1 MLTGP
6 ADRPSAPAA
15 DAYNRAHSSKGS
27 LAMRFTS
34 AASVVVTLAVAA
46 FAGVGHAYDEP
57 DVVKARFPDP
67 PVRYSTPGFA
77 AGRSDFT
84 TQDELVAWLAD
95 LTARVPQARV
105 RMLGETQEGR
115 AIPMLVLSNAAIASA
130 ADALRLNRPIVWL
143 QGLQHG
149 DEPAGGEA
157 MLAIAERLAVGD
169 LNPLLDRITV
179 LIVPRA
185 NPDGAARFTRATA
198 NGIDINRDHVKFDL
212 PETVIVHRAMNAYQP
227 QVVVDCH
234 EFSVHNRWLQKWGL
248 INAYDMTLIYA
259 TNPNVP
265 AELTRFADAPFR
277 SGINAALDAAG
288 YRHGWYYT
296 TSYRENDKRVQM
308 GGLAPD
314 ISRNAFGLQGSISFL
329 LETRGVGI
337 GREHFLRRV
346 HTHVVALEAVLRTT
360 AANAERVMRT
370 VSSVRDAIAR
380 AAPAA
385 PFVVTS
391 RQKPTERTLAMLD
404 PVTGADHPLTVSF
417 DDSLDAEPI
426 LVRPRPYAY
435 IVPPAYR
442 DLARRIALNGVIV
455 ERLARPTPLDVE
467 AYRVIDKE
475 VAAAT
480 VEGHVRVTVR
490 TELVRR
496 RVVFP
501 AGSLV
506 VRMGQ
511 PNALLAAVALEPES
525 ASSFVT
531 IGTIPVDKAGTVEG
545 APSEVPIYRLP
556 APVALALTGG
566 EP

>member
-1 MLTGP
+1 
-6 ADRPSAPAA
+6 
-15 DAYNRAHSSKGS
+15 
-27 LAMRFTS
+27 MRLPRSFV
-34 AASVVVTLAVAA
+34 AVVVAFVAAA
-46 FAGVGHAYDEP
+46 FATLAGAYDEP
-57 DVVKARFPDP
+57 DAVKSRFPDP
-67 PVRYSTPGFA
+67 AGVSYHTPGFA
-77 AGRSDFT
+77 PGRSDFAT
-84 TQDELVAWLAD
+84 HDELIAWISD
-95 LTARVPQARV
+95 LTTRTAHVHV
-105 RMLGETQEGR
+105 RILGDSQEGR
-115 AIPMLVLSNAAIASA
+115 SIPMLVLSNAPVASV
-130 ADALRLNRPIVWL
+130 ADVLRLNRPVVWL

-185 NPDGAARFTRATA
+185 NPDGAARFTRRTA

-212 PETVIVHRAMNAYQP
+212 PETAVVHRAMNAYQP

-234 EFSVHNRWLQKWGL
+234 EFSVANRWIQKWGVV
-248 INAYDMTLIYA
+248 NAYDMTLIYA

-265 AELTRFADAPFR
+265 AELTRFADANYR
-277 SGINAALDAAG
+277 SAITAALDAAG
-288 YRHGWYYT
+288 YKHGWYYT
-296 TSYRENDKRVQM
+296 TSYRETEKRVQM

-314 ISRNAFGLQGSISFL
+314 ISRNTFGLQGSISFL

-337 GREHFLRRV
+337 GRDHFLRRV

-360 AANAERVMRT
+360 AANSERVMRT
-370 VSSVRDAIAR
+370 VAGIRDAIAR
-380 AAPAA
+380 APAAA

-391 RQKPTERTLAMLD
+391 RQKAVERTLAMLD
-404 PVTGADHPLTVSF
+404 PVTGADRPLTVAF
-417 DDSLDAEPI
+417 DDSLEAESL

-435 IVPPAYR
+435 VLPPAYR
-442 DLARRIALNGVIV
+442 DLARRLALNGVSV
-455 ERLARPTPLDVE
+455 ERLVRPVTLDVD
-467 AYRVIDKE
+467 AYRVTDKD
-475 VAAAT
+475 VAATT

-496 RVVFP
+496 KLPFA
-501 AGSLV
+501 AGSYV

-531 IGTIPVDKAGTVEG
+531 IGIVPVDKVGTVEG
-545 APSEVPIYRLP
+545 APSEVPIYRL
-556 APVALALTGG
+556 ASPVALALASG

>member
-1 MLTGP
+1 
-6 ADRPSAPAA
+6 
-15 DAYNRAHSSKGS
+15 
-27 LAMRFTS
+27 MRFS
-34 AASVVVTLAVAA
+34 CPASVVASLAVAA
-46 FAGVGHAYDEP
+46 FAGFAHAYDEP

-67 PVRYSTPGFA
+67 PVHYSTPGFA
-77 AGRSDFT
+77 AGPSDFT
-84 TQDELVAWLAD
+84 TQDELIAWLAD
-95 LTARVPQARV
+95 LTARAHNVRV

-115 AIPMLVLSNAAIASA
+115 AIPMLVFSNAPVVSA
-130 ADALRLNRPIVWL
+130 ADAVRLNRPIVWL

-212 PETVIVHRAMNAYQP
+212 PETAIVHRAMNAYQP

-234 EFSVHNRWLQKWGL
+234 EFSVYNRWLQKWGV

-265 AELTRFADAPFR
+265 VELTRFADATFR
-277 SGINAALDAAG
+277 SGITAALDAAG

-296 TSYRENDKRVQM
+296 TSYRESDKRVQM

-314 ISRNAFGLQGSISFL
+314 ISRNTFGLQGSISFL

-337 GREHFLRRV
+337 GREHFARRV

-360 AANAERVMRT
+360 VANAERVMRT
-370 VSSVRDAIAR
+370 VAGIREAIAR
-380 AAPAA
+380 ATPAA
-385 PFVVTS
+385 PIVVTS
-391 RQKPTERTLAMLD
+391 RQKVTERTLAMLD
-404 PVTGADHPLTVSF
+404 PVTGADRPLTVPF
-417 DDSLDAEPI
+417 DDSLEAEPV

-435 IVPPAYR
+435 VVPPAYR
-442 DLARRIALNGVIV
+442 DLARRLALNGVAV
-455 ERLARPTPLDVE
+455 ERLARPATLDVE
-467 AYRVIDKE
+467 IYRVTDKE
-475 VAAAT
+475 VSAAT
-480 VEGHVRVTVR
+480 VEGHVRVSVR

-496 RVVFP
+496 RMAFP
-501 AGSLV
+501 AGRSSSGWRS
-506 VRMGQ
+506 RMRCSRRSRSS
-511 PNALLAAVALEPES
+511 PS
-525 ASSFVT
+525 RRRAS
-531 IGTIPVDKAGTVEG
+531 
-545 APSEVPIYRLP
+545 
-556 APVALALTGG
+556 
-566 EP
+566 

>member
-1 MLTGP
+1 M
-6 ADRPSAPAA
+6 RSACP
-15 DAYNRAHSSKGS
+15 
-27 LAMRFTS
+27 
-34 AASVVVTLAVAA
+34 ASVVASLFVAA
-46 FAGVGHAYDEP
+46 FAGFAHAYDEP
-57 DVVKARFPDP
+57 DAVKARFPDP
-67 PVRYSTPGFA
+67 TVHYSTPGFA
-77 AGRSDFT
+77 AGRTDFT
-84 TQDELVAWLAD
+84 THDELIAWLAD
-95 LTARVPQARV
+95 LTTRAPNVRV
-105 RMLGETQEGR
+105 RMLGESQEGR
-115 AIPMLVLSNAAIASA
+115 AIPMLVLSNAPVVSA
-130 ADALRLNRPIVWL
+130 ADALRLNRPVVWL

-157 MLAIAERLAVGD
+157 TLAIAERLAVGD

-212 PETVIVHRAMNAYQP
+212 PETAIVHRAMNAYQP

-234 EFSVHNRWLQKWGL
+234 EFSVYNRWLQKWGV

-265 AELTRFADAPFR
+265 AELTRFADATFR
-277 SGINAALDAAG
+277 SGITAALDAAG

-296 TSYRENDKRVQM
+296 TSYRETDKRVQM

-314 ISRNAFGLQGSISFL
+314 ISRNTFGLQGSISFL

-337 GREHFLRRV
+337 GRDHFLRRV

-370 VSSVRDAIAR
+370 VAGIREAIAR
-380 AAPAA
+380 ATPAA
-385 PFVVTS
+385 PIVVTS
-391 RQKPTERTLAMLD
+391 RQKATERTLAMLD
-404 PVTGADHPLTVSF
+404 PVTGADRPLTVPF
-417 DDSLDAEPI
+417 DDSLEAEPV
-426 LVRPRPYAY
+426 LVRPRPFAY
-435 IVPPAYR
+435 VVPPAYR
-442 DLARRIALNGVIV
+442 DLARRLALNGVAV
-455 ERLARPTPLDVE
+455 ERLARPATLDVDV
-467 AYRVIDKE
+467 YRVTDKE
-475 VAAAT
+475 VRAAT

-496 RVVFP
+496 KMAFA
-501 AGSLV
+501 AGSFV
-506 VRMGQ
+506 VRMAQ

-531 IGTIPVDKAGTVEG
+531 IGAIPVDKAGTVEG
-545 APSEVPIYRLP
+545 ASSEVPLYRLP

>member
-1 MLTGP
+1 M
-6 ADRPSAPAA
+6 
-15 DAYNRAHSSKGS
+15 SSMR
-27 LAMRFTS
+27 LATP
-34 AASVVVTLAVAA
+34 VTVAA
-46 FAGVGHAYDEP
+46 FLLGAAVASVAYAYDEP
-57 DVVKARFPDP
+57 DAVKVRFPDP
-67 PVRYSTPGFA
+67 PVVYRTPGFA
-77 AGRSDFT
+77 HPRTDFAT
-84 TQDELVAWLAD
+84 HDEVMAWLVE
-95 LTARVPQARV
+95 LTTRAHNSRV
-105 RMLGETQEGR
+105 RILGDSQEGR
-115 AIPMLVLSNAAIASA
+115 AIPMLVLSNAPAVSA
-130 ADALRLNRPIVWL
+130 ADVLRLNRPVVWL

-169 LNPLLDRITV
+169 LAPLLDRITV

-185 NPDGAARFTRATA
+185 NPDGAARSTRATA

-212 PETVIVHRAMNAYQP
+212 PETAIVHRAMNAYQP

-234 EFSVHNRWLQKWGL
+234 EFSVYNRWLQKWGV

-265 AELTRFADAPFR
+265 AELTRFADATYK
-277 SGINAALDAAG
+277 SAITSALDTAG
-288 YRHGWYYT
+288 YKHSWYYT
-296 TSYRENDKRVQM
+296 TSYRESDKRVQM

-314 ISRNAFGLQGSISFL
+314 ISRNTFGLQGSVSFL

-337 GREHFLRRV
+337 GRDHFMRRV
-346 HTHVVALEAVLRTT
+346 HTHVVALEAVLRAT
-360 AANAERVMRT
+360 AANADRLMRT
-370 VSSVRDAIAR
+370 VAATREGIAR

-404 PVTGADHPLTVSF
+404 PVTGADRPLTVPF
-417 DDSLDAEPI
+417 DDSIEAEAL
-426 LVRPRPYAY
+426 LVRPRPFAY
-435 IVPPAYR
+435 VLPPAWR
-442 DLARRIALNGVIV
+442 DLARRLTLNGVTV
-455 ERLARPTPLDVE
+455 ERLARAVTLDVE
-467 AYRVIDKE
+467 AYRVTEKE
-475 VAAAT
+475 VAATT

-496 RVVFP
+496 KLAFP

-506 VRMGQ
+506 VRMAQ
-511 PNALLAAVALEPES
+511 PSALLAAVALEPES

-531 IGTIPVDKAGTVEG
+531 IGAIPVDKAGTVEG
-545 APSEVPIYRLP
+545 ASSEVPIYRLVS
-556 APVALALTGG
+556 PVGLALTSV